1 MSTDKNLTLIIVNYN
16 SSKNTNN
23 LLSSVKKN
31 IYKKIEEI
39 IIIDNNSKDIKNLNI
54 KDKKIKLIKNDKNL
68 GFAKAVN
75 QGINISKNN
84 FIILL
89 NPDTFIINN
98 SIIKTIN
105 LIVNNKNIGVIGG
118 KIIYE
123 NKKIYSA
130 NNKPTFLTGL
140 FEFTN
145 LKKIFPKNKYTLNF
159 WPEINKKIIKPIE
172 VSGIC
177 GAYLIFRK
185 YDKKNNINYF
195 NENYFLYLEDL
206 DFCLN
211 IKLKGFKIIF
221 DPRSE
226 IIHIG
231 GASSKN
237 KYNMALN
244 YWYKSRKIFFKKH
257 LNKLEGIILNI
268 IFTIEEIFLKT
279 RLFIKKENV
288 N

>member
-1 MSTDKNLTLIIVNYN
+1 MTKLSLIIINYN
-16 SSKNTNN
+16 SSKNTNS
-23 LLSSVKKN
+23 LLISVKKN
-31 IYKKIEEI
+31 IYTKIEKI
-39 IIIDNNSKDIKNLNI
+39 IIIDNNSRDIKNLNI
-54 KDKKIKLIKNDKNL
+54 KDSKIKLIKNNKNL

-75 QGINISKNN
+75 QGIKISKSN

-89 NPDTFIINN
+89 NPDTTIINK

-105 LIVNNKNIGVIGG
+105 LITNDKNIGVIGG
-118 KIIYE
+118 KIRYE
-123 NKKIYSA
+123 NKKIFSA
-130 NNKPTFLTGL
+130 NNTPTFLTGL

-159 WPEINKKIIKPIE
+159 WPEINQKIIKPIE
-172 VSGIC
+172 ISGIC

-185 YDKKNNINYF
+185 YDKNNNINYF

-211 IKLKGFKIIF
+211 MKSKGFKIIF

-226 IIHIG
+226 ILHIG

-257 LNKLEGIILNI
+257 LNKVEGIILSI
-268 IFTIEEIFLKT
+268 IFTIEELILKMRFL
-279 RLFIKKENV
+279 IKKENE

>member
-1 MSTDKNLTLIIVNYN
+1 MSRSKNLTLIIINYN
-16 SSKNTNN
+16 SSTNTNC

-31 IYKKIEEI
+31 IYEKIKEI
-39 IIIDNNSKDIKNLNI
+39 IIIDNDSKDIKNLNI
-54 KDKKIKLIKNDKNL
+54 KDKKIKLIINNKNL

-89 NPDTFIINN
+89 NPDTIILNK
-98 SIIKTIN
+98 SILETIE
-105 LIVNNKNIGVIGG
+105 LIEKDKNIGVIGG
-118 KIIYE
+118 KIKYE
-123 NKKIYSA
+123 NKKIFSA
-130 NNKPTFLTGL
+130 NNNPTFLTGL

-159 WPEINKKIIKPIE
+159 WPEEKQRITKPIE

-185 YDKKNNINYF
+185 YDKKGNKNYF
-195 NENYFLYLEDL
+195 NEDYFLYLEDL
-206 DFCLN
+206 DFCLDM
-211 IKLKGFKIIF
+211 KSKGFKIIF

-226 IIHIG
+226 VLHIG
-231 GASSKN
+231 GASSNN

-257 LNKLEGIILNI
+257 LHKVEGIILNI
-268 IFTIEEIFLKT
+268 IFTLEELFLKT
-279 RLFIKKENV
+279 RLFIKHD
-288 N
+288 

>member
-1 MSTDKNLTLIIVNYN
+1 MSISKKLTLIIVNYN
-16 SSKNTNN
+16 SSTNTNN
-23 LLSSVKKN
+23 LFLSLKKY
-31 IYKKIEEI
+31 IYSYINEI

-54 KDKKIKLIKNDKNL
+54 KDQKIKFIKNNKNV

-75 QGINISKNN
+75 QGIDKSKND

-89 NPDTFIINN
+89 NPDTTITNN
-98 SIIKTIN
+98 KILKTIK
-105 LIVNNKNIGVIGG
+105 LIKNDKNIGVIGG
-118 KIIYE
+118 KIKYE
-123 NKKIYSA
+123 HKKIFTA
-130 NNKPTFLTGL
+130 NNTPTFLTGL

-145 LKKIFPKNKYTLNF
+145 LKKMFSKNKYTSDF
-159 WPEINKKIIKPIE
+159 WPEKNQKITKPIE

-185 YDKKNNINYF
+185 HDKTGNINYF
-195 NENYFLYLEDL
+195 NEDYFLYLEDL

-211 IKLKGFKIIF
+211 MKSKGFKIVF

-226 IIHIG
+226 VFHIG

-244 YWYKSRKIFFKKH
+244 HWYKSRKIFFKSH
-257 LNKLEGIILNI
+257 LNRVEGIILNT
-268 IFTIEEIFLKT
+268 IFTFEEIILKI
-279 RLFIKKENV
+279 RLLIINHD
-288 N
+288 